1 MACNLAQS
9 GLWYN
14 KEVQP
19 YLYPQPCAES
29 QLSYSSAI
37 AYYAFFKLDKAKVE
51 NEKKVESGP

>member
-1 MACNLAQS
+1 MACNLAQVVY
-9 GLWYN
+9 GV
-14 KEVQP
+14 EVQP